1 MTCWYRYG
9 ERVGGWVGGWVD
21 GRGLTRLGLES
32 ESVCGREA
40 RQVSVLLQ
48 AAHAFGTG
56 RLVGSG

>member
-1 MTCWYRYG
+1 M
-9 ERVGGWVGGWVD
+9 GGWVGGWVD